1 MTTVHWYDFGKKE
14 RQRERDIV
22 LIYLTSLATM
32 HGWGRVR
39 HPMVGDDDGV
49 DNVRHVR
56 HVEAFRHLAN
66 GRIHLNSHFGFFFF
80 I

>member
-1 MTTVHWYDFGKKE
+1 MK
-14 RQRERDIV
+14 ERDIV

-32 HGWGRVR
+32 HRWGRVR

-49 DNVRHVR
+49 DNVRHVG
-56 HVEAFRHLAN
+56 HVQALRHLAD
-66 GRIHLNSHFGFFFF
+66 GRIHLNSHLRIFV